1 MHESS
6 PHRGRLRSVI
16 LAGGLALGFTLLGAG
31 PALAAPTA
39 ASVSLTA
46 TPSVSVG
53 DTVAL
58 DLGLLGTTD
67 IYAYDV
73 TLTFDPAVLA
83 YVDGSATG
91 PTGGFDS
98 VEKSDGSVTLVH
110 SRLGTSPALSGDL
123 AATASFTAVGSGS
136 ASIDATAVSLVDETG
151 ETTALTDAATASV
164 DVAAIPT
171 PDPTSSPTPDP
182 TSSPTPTAG
191 AEPAGNGSTPTSSQN
206 SGSLATTGFSVG
218 GILLAALAA
227 VAVGLFALRRKKA
240 VAR

>member
-1 MHESS
+1 MHKTAT
-6 PHRGRLRSVI
+6 HRGHLRSAV
-16 LAGGLALGFTLLGAG
+16 LAGGLALGLTLIGAG
-31 PALAAPTA
+31 PALATPAA

-46 TPSVSVG
+46 TSSVTVG
-53 DTVAL
+53 DTVDL

-73 TLTFDPAVLA
+73 TLTFDPAVLS

-98 VEKSDGSVTLVH
+98 VEKSTGSITLVH

-136 ASIDATAVSLVDETG
+136 ASIDAATVSLVDETG

-164 DVAAIPT
+164 AVAALPTSTPT
-171 PDPTSSPTPDP
+171 PDPTTTPSPTGGAGSDTNP
-182 TSSPTPTAG
+182 TSA
-191 AEPAGNGSTPTSSQN
+191 PAATGND
-206 SGSLATTGFSVG
+206 GSLADTGVSVG
-218 GILLAALAA
+218 GLLLLALAA
-227 VAVGLFALRRKKA
+227 VAVGLVALRRRKS
-240 VAR
+240 VTR